1 MTHKEKYRLS
11 YIFFELSSSKKLL
24 EVKQFKI
31 LRLEL
36 FLSKQQSL
44 NEIKFKIELRH
55 TEKCTEHTSNI
66 YSSRLSVRVR
76 KRCTCERA
84 SARLYLS
91 ASCPVRARSATQTP
105 TARARLGGSLGRG
118 ACVPL
123 RPPPSCCPCGD
134 GACARCASR
143 PCLAHTWL
151 SNTLNNTLL
160 RYFNIC

>member
-1 MTHKEKYRLS
+1 MRS
-11 YIFFELSSSKKLL
+11 
-24 EVKQFKI
+24 
-31 LRLEL
+31 
-36 FLSKQQSL
+36 
-44 NEIKFKIELRH
+44 KIELRH

-160 RYFNIC
+160 RYFNMLKTLLVKGLD